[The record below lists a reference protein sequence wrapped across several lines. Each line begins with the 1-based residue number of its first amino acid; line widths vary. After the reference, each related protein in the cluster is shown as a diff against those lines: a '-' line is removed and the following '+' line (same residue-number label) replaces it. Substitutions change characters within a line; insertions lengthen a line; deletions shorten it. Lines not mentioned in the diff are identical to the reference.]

1 MEIYTGDWVNG
12 IKVDLSEGSDINIG
26 KKNRKDDTRN
36 WDLTDAQWSL
46 IGMTGQFKDNRL
58 LSLTPIMYDSQ
69 CGLSLYQE
77 WSDALA
83 AQEEADRIKAEEEAA
98 RLAEEAGEGSG
109 AIAQTMTMIYIIA
122 GVAAGFVL

>member
-1 MEIYTGDWVNG
+1 M
-12 IKVDLSEGSDINIG
+12 K
-26 KKNRKDDTRN
+26 
-36 WDLTDAQWSL
+36 
-46 IGMTGQFKDNRL
+46 GQFKDNRL

-122 GVAAGFVL
+122 GVAAGLVL